1 MEYPFHHDLRL
12 RFARPGTCAH
22 GQWGRHRIHAP
33 CRRHRLPLRFGNYPA
48 TLLSAII
55 TSLISCSQ
63 TLAVILTSQLCGTLN
78 KDKEQFAEDLE
89 DTAIVIPAVIPWSIA
104 CAIVLAATSAPL
116 ASIPYAFYLYLLPLW
131 KLIHTT
137 FSRRSKSK

>member
-1 MEYPFHHDLRL
+1 MGNLKP
-12 RFARPGTCAH
+12 FAR
-22 GQWGRHRIHAP
+22 
-33 CRRHRLPLRFGNYPA
+33 RFGNYPA

>member
-1 MEYPFHHDLRL
+1 MEAHPG
-12 RFARPGTCAH
+12 ARRTVSP
-22 GQWGRHRIHAP
+22 
-33 CRRHRLPLRFGNYPA
+33 
-48 TLLSAII
+48 
-55 TSLISCSQ
+55 
-63 TLAVILTSQLCGTLN
+63 
-78 KDKEQFAEDLE
+78 
-89 DTAIVIPAVIPWSIA
+89 A

>member
-1 MEYPFHHDLRL
+1 MR
-12 RFARPGTCAH
+12 
-22 GQWGRHRIHAP
+22 
-33 CRRHRLPLRFGNYPA
+33 
-48 TLLSAII
+48 
-55 TSLISCSQ
+55 
-63 TLAVILTSQLCGTLN
+63 LAVILTSQLCGTLN

>member
-1 MEYPFHHDLRL
+1 M
-12 RFARPGTCAH
+12 
-22 GQWGRHRIHAP
+22 
-33 CRRHRLPLRFGNYPA
+33 
-48 TLLSAII
+48 TLKFDFQQNEVSFFFFLSHLSA
-55 TSLISCSQ
+55 LSC
-63 TLAVILTSQLCGTLN
+63 ICGTLN